1 MNDWQTMDTNVIPA
15 SWLVPSGGDGSD
27 SEVNCLVVTI
37 AVSVPQMEWGC
48 IVGKQTKLLCRSK
61 CRWNQTSL
69 HYYTSLT
76 GHRFAE

>member
-15 SWLVPSGGDGSD
+15 SWLVPSGGEGSD
-27 SEVNCLVVTI
+27 SEVKCLVVTI

-69 HYYTSLT
+69 T